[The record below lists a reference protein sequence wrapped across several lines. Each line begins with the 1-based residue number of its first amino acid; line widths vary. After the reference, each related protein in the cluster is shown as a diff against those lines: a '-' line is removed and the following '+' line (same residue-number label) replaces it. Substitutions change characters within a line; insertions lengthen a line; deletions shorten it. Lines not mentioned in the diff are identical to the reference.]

1 MRTKGQGYVAINPNP
16 KGGGWASAMG
26 WAAKYYQQNQ
36 TQKNPNFDTIGKLV
50 IQNYNADVGFGV
62 FYNWD
67 MKFALEDKGFYSFEF
82 EHRGDKRRVYV
93 LLHRE
98 RTHDGFYKVY
108 LQDMKDM
115 WKKDVYLAPNHIAKT
130 QFYNFIESVID
141 DEYGLPF

>member
-1 MRTKGQGYVAINPNP
+1 MSIMRTKGNGKVVLSSTP
-16 KGGGWASAMG
+16 KGGGWAASMAS
-26 WAAKYYQQNQ
+26 WAASMASYYQQNQ
-36 TQKNPNFDTIGKLV
+36 TQKNPNFDTRGWLL

-82 EHRGDKRRVYV
+82 EHRVEGKRVYV

-98 RTHDGFYKVY
+98 KTHDGFYKVY

-115 WKKDVYLAPNHIAKT
+115 WKKDIYLAPNHIAKT
-130 QFYNFIESVID
+130 QFYNF
-141 DEYGLPF
+141 